1 MVDDRLVAKAAAFRA
16 LNLDGGL
23 VLPNAW
29 DAVSARILEVA
40 GFPAVGSTSAGV
52 AYARGYG
59 DAERIGREA
68 MVREIE
74 IMARV
79 VDIPVT
85 ADIEAG
91 YGPAH
96 ADVAATVDGVIAAGA
111 VGINLEDRVH
121 GGSQRGVFPVDEAAA
136 RVAAAR
142 AAAERQGVPLVINAR
157 TDTFLLGLGVD
168 LAERVALTIER
179 GRAYLAAGADLVF
192 VPGAAELGTVREIV
206 AGIGGPVSLMVVPG
220 LAPAAEVFAAG
231 VNRISMGPAAQL
243 ATLGTLRQVANEVRA
258 TGDWAALA
266 GHGFGFGDAEALF
279 AR

>member
-40 GFPAVGSTSAGV
+40 GFSAVGSTSAGV

-68 MVREIE
+68 MLHEIAL
-74 IMARV
+74 MARV
-79 VDIPVT
+79 VEIPVT
-85 ADIEAG
+85 ADVEAG
-91 YGPAH
+91 YGPDH

-111 VGINLEDRVH
+111 VGINLEDRVY
-121 GGSQRGVFPVDEAAA
+121 GTGQRGVFPVDEAAA
-136 RVAAAR
+136 RVGAAR
-142 AAAERQGVPLVINAR
+142 AAADRQGVPLVINAR
-157 TDTFLLGLGVD
+157 TDTFLLGLGADV
-168 LAERVALTIER
+168 AERVALTIER

-220 LAPAAEVFAAG
+220 LAPAAELFAAG

-243 ATLGTLRQVANEVRA
+243 ATLGTLRRVANEVRE

-266 GHGFGFGDAEALF
+266 GHGFGFGDAESLF
-279 AR
+279 SR